1 MAQVQSGTLASA
13 AYERLRSDII
23 GGQFKPGEKLRI
35 RLLCDQYGIG
45 PSPVR
50 EALNRLSS
58 EGLLR
63 QTDQRGFHIQQVS
76 LKDLNELTLARCW
89 ANEVCLR
96 NSIRTGGLEW
106 EAGVMTTLQLL
117 EETPR
122 YLSEEHDVRNPL
134 WEDAH
139 EAFHAS
145 LIAASG
151 SSWLTDFCLQLYIAA
166 ERYRHAA
173 RIASKTRRPDL
184 NEHRAIAEAAMA
196 RQEERAVELLN
207 GHFRLT
213 ARLVRAGLQQQGHLP
228 KV

>member
-1 MAQVQSGTLASA
+1 MTQQQGGTLASA

-23 GGQFKPGEKLRI
+23 GGQFKPGAKLRI
-35 RLLCDQYGIG
+35 RLLCDLYGIG

-76 LKDLNELTLARCW
+76 LKDLDELTLARCW
-89 ANEVCLR
+89 ANEMCLR
-96 NSIRTGGLEW
+96 NSIRKGGLEW
-106 EAGVMTTLQLL
+106 EAEIAATLRVL

-122 YLSEEHDVRNPL
+122 YLSDGCRSRNPI
-134 WEDAH
+134 WENAH
-139 EAFHAS
+139 EAFHAA

-151 SSWLTDFCLQLYIAA
+151 SSWINDFCSQLYFAA
-166 ERYRHAA
+166 ERYRHGA
-173 RIASKTRRPDL
+173 RIASKTHRPDL
-184 NEHRAIAEAAMA
+184 DEHRAIAEATMA
-196 RQEERAVELLN
+196 RQEEKAVELLN

-213 ARLVRAGLQQQGHLP
+213 ARLVRVGLQEQGHLP

>member
-1 MAQVQSGTLASA
+1 MTQAGTLASA

-23 GGQFKPGEKLRI
+23 GGQFKPGEKLRV

-58 EGLLR
+58 EGLLH
-63 QTDQRGFHIQQVS
+63 QTDQRGFRIHEVT
-76 LKDLNELTLARCW
+76 LKDLDELTLARCW

-106 EAGVMTTLQLL
+106 EAGVAASLQML

-122 YLSEEHDVRNPL
+122 YLPQGDGERNPL

-139 EAFHAS
+139 EAFHAA
-145 LIAASG
+145 LISASG
-151 SSWLTDFCLQLYIAA
+151 SSWINDFCSQLYGAA

-173 RIASKTRRPDL
+173 RIASKTHRPDL
-184 NEHRAIAEAAMA
+184 DEHRAIAEATMA
-196 RQEERAVELLN
+196 RQEDKAVELLN

-213 ARLVRAGLQQQGHLP
+213 ARLVRTGLQQQGHLP
-228 KV
+228 KA